1 VLSFPENYE
10 VELLPTGCCGMAGS
24 FGYENKHYEL
34 SQQIAKLVLF
44 PRLLSTKSS
53 TIIASNGTSC
63 RHQIKDG
70 IDKEGKHLAEI
81 MYGALAKKSIKL

>member
-1 VLSFPENYE
+1 
-10 VELLPTGCCGMAGS
+10 MAGS
-24 FGYENKHYEL
+24 FGYEEKHYGL
-34 SQQIAKLVLF
+34 SQQIANLVLF
-44 PRLLSTKSS
+44 PRLLSTKNS

-81 MYGALAKKSIKL
+81 MYDALAKKSIKL